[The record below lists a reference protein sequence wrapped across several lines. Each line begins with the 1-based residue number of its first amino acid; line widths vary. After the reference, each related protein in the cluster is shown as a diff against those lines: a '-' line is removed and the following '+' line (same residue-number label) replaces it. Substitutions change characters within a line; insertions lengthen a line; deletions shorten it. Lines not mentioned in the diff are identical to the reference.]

1 MWRIKVLYHNGKKL
15 FAPYKRVKFLFFR
28 WWEPA
33 LLSEYHELHDVYIN
47 HESYD
52 GFFWENCIGFYTED
66 NARRYIKLFEKH
78 CELVKKTSKIKPEYI
93 YPDEEP
99 DGKRTDKD

>member
-33 LLSEYHELHDVYIN
+33 YASEYYTIDYYIKHET
-47 HESYD
+47 YD
-52 GFFWENCIGFYTED
+52 TFRIGFYCEAD
-66 NARRYIKLFEKH
+66 ARKYIKLYEEH
-78 CELVKKTSKIKPEYI
+78 CKLVEKTSKIKPEYI
-93 YPDEEP
+93 YPEEKP
-99 DGKRTDKD
+99 DGK